1 MKRPTIAREVEGFPR
16 RSTRLSLAHYRG
28 TVCAT
33 LPTFWLSLSL
43 GLGAGLADYLGGFLL
58 VRRSPSARALR
69 YFVALGAGFMLAAS
83 VLEMVPEA
91 MAINPRWAPLLI
103 LVGYCGVHLLEHTLV
118 PHFHFGEE
126 THHHSHDAH
135 GVHITAKTSYSVL
148 FGLATH
154 TFFDGVAIGSGFAL
168 STWLG
173 WILFFAVFLHKIPE
187 GFTVASVMM
196 AGGRGKAAALNS
208 ALFLGATT
216 VAGVLVISLLP
227 SLVRQGLPLSAGVTI
242 YVAATDLVPEVNRE
256 PGIRMA
262 LVFFLGVLIFF
273 LLRQLA
279 PA

>member
-1 MKRPTIAREVEGFPR
+1 MRI
-16 RSTRLSLAHYRG
+16 SN
-28 TVCAT
+28 
-33 LPTFWLSLSL
+33 FWLSLSL

-83 VLEMVPEA
+83 LLEMVPEA
-91 MAINPRWAPLLI
+91 MAINPLWAPLLI
-103 LVGYCGVHLLEHTLV
+103 LAGYCGVHLLEHTLV

-126 THHHSHDAH
+126 THHHDHH
-135 GVHITAKTSYSVL
+135 GHGAHITSKTSYSVL

-196 AGGRGKAAALNS
+196 AGGRGKATALNS

-216 VAGVLVISLLP
+216 IAGVLFISLLP

-262 LVFFLGVLIFF
+262 LVFFLGVVIFF